1 MASSPI
7 SGVTGDLEIT
17 HNPPVR
23 PYCPDIIIIGIQMQ
37 T

>member
-7 SGVTGDLEIT
+7 SGVTGDLEIM
-17 HNPPVR
+17 HNSPVH
-23 PYCPDIIIIGIQMQ
+23 PYYPDIVFIGIQMQ